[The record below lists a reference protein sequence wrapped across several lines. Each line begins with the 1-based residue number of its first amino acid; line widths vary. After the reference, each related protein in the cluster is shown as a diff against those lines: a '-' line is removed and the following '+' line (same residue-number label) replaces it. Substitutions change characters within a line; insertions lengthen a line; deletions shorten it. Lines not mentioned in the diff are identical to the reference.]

1 MAIETDLSDF
11 FDADEFAIEV
21 TRVRQFALDVIF
33 LAHLGVSDEDAL
45 LGRATAAT
53 RRMHWAT
60 GPDVKEGDSITVVAT
75 GLMAALNGSYRVL
88 EPRRVNDGA
97 ESACYLQKISP

>member
-1 MAIETDLSDF
+1 MAVETDLSDF
-11 FDADEFAIEV
+11 FDADDFAIEV
-21 TRVRQFALDVIF
+21 TRVRPLVADVLF

-60 GPDVKEGDSITVVAT
+60 GPDVKEGDSITVAAT
-75 GLMAALNGSYRVL
+75 GPMAAFNGSYRVL

-97 ESACYLQKISP
+97 ESVCHLQKISP